1 MKIKNQGN
9 TIVVVDHS
17 TTMIQKSD
25 QVFWMGPG
33 AGALGG
39 EVVSSNSKKELPALK
54 SFSLKKNK
62 ASYFLELK
70 ETSAYGKSYDSFKV
84 PLDCFVWVHGKTG
97 TGKTTV
103 MRNILINELSYQVSG
118 EYLFD
123 RISSKSKLKYPSKKV
138 QSVLVIDANLNRYT
152 SRSTVGSITDLL
164 TPLRRH
170 FANLPVSKA
179 MGLSEGHFSANSA
192 LGRCLKCEGRGE
204 IIVEMPYL
212 EDVVL

>member
-1 MKIKNQGN
+1 IFDEPSVGLDEVQQNLLFEGLVKIKNQGN

-84 PLDCFVWVHGKTG
+84 
-97 TGKTTV
+97 
-103 MRNILINELSYQVSG
+103 
-118 EYLFD
+118 
-123 RISSKSKLKYPSKKV
+123 
-138 QSVLVIDANLNRYT
+138 
-152 SRSTVGSITDLL
+152 
-164 TPLRRH
+164 
-170 FANLPVSKA
+170 
-179 MGLSEGHFSANSA
+179 
-192 LGRCLKCEGRGE
+192 
-204 IIVEMPYL
+204 
-212 EDVVL
+212 